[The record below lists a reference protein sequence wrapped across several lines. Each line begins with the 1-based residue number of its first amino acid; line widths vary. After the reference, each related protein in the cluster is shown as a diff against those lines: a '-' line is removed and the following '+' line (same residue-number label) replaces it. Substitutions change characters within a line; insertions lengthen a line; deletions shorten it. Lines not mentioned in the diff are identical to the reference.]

1 MSLLLCRQEPV
12 SHPFYIEV
20 LGIHIFSSQELC
32 YVIYN
37 NPLLVMEDFVDETL
51 TGFIRSELDMDFVAG
66 RMERLLETGTRPE
79 EILLLFLSECDYY
92 TEKEIQKYKTEVSSY
107 RSLHP
112 AEYGKARADYL
123 FRKQQYGRAA
133 ARYERVL
140 ELPADKK
147 MDEAFREKVYNNLG
161 SAYAQMFQFRKA
173 LTAYEKAYELGEREE
188 VLKRIFFLNRFAP
201 ELEIKKSLR
210 SRFSEE
216 KRKKWEQEAAQ
227 AALDAEQAEEVRAL
241 RALFKKDPIKRMNG
255 AAVMV
260 GKWKQEYRKMV

>member
-1 MSLLLCRQEPV
+1 MEYPKDKVVDDGFLA
-12 SHPFYIEV
+12 
-20 LGIHIFSSQELC
+20 GIYH
-32 YVIYN
+32 
-37 NPLLVMEDFVDETL
+37 
-51 TGFIRSELDMDFVAG
+51 
-66 RMERLLETGTRPE
+66 
-79 EILLLFLSECDYY
+79 
-92 TEKEIQKYKTEVSSY
+92 
-107 RSLHP
+107 
-112 AEYGKARADYL
+112 
-123 FRKQQYGRAA
+123 
-133 ARYERVL
+133 
-140 ELPADKK
+140 
-147 MDEAFREKVYNNLG
+147 NLG
-161 SAYAQMFQFRKA
+161 ASYAQMFQFRKA